1 MVRSLDLLMQVSL
14 ILEGNGLETEA
25 FLAPA
30 GLMDRHQFLR
40 PLSVLFPL
48 SERAAMVQNW
58 AVIPYT
64 N

>member
-30 GLMDRHQFLR
+30 GLMDRHQFLASSLHFVSALR
-40 PLSVLFPL
+40 KSSHGPELG
-48 SERAAMVQNW
+48 R
-58 AVIPYT
+58 YT
-64 N
+64 VY